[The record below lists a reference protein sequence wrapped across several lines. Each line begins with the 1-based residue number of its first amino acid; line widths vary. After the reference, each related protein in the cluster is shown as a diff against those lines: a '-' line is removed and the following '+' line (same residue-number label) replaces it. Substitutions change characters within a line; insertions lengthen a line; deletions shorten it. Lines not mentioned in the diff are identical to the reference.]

1 MTVVKLQTKR
11 LSSNQTPQTKMMHC
25 VNKRIRIGELKSQL
39 SGKFSVVSQ
48 LSEGLDEGSGISV
61 TSPAHFRRFL
71 SYR

>member
-11 LSSNQTPQTKMMHC
+11 LSSNQTKQTKMMPC

-48 LSEGLDEGSGISV
+48 LSEGLDEGSEISV
-61 TSPAHFRRFL
+61 TSPAHFRQFL